1 MKKPIRFGL
10 LGTGNIARIG
20 HVPGSMEI
28 ENAEI
33 IAAGSRNLQ
42 KATAFAT
49 DLKIQRAYGSYE
61 ELLADPEIDAVHI
74 NTPIGSHALQSIA
87 ALKAGKHV
95 ACTVPMATTVEECE
109 TICKLCEE
117 TGLTYMM
124 METVVY
130 SREFLFVKELFDNGE
145 LGRIQYLQ
153 SSHQQDM
160 AGWPSYWD
168 GLPPMHYATHCVG
181 PVLALQR
188 NRAETLSCFGS
199 GRIQEEM
206 IGIHGSSFAIESC
219 QVTFKDS
226 DVSARI
232 IRSLYN
238 TARQYRESF
247 DAYGSKKSYEWPLVE
262 GENPVIHTIG
272 KPESEIPEKVTV
284 PDYAHRLPEEI
295 RPFTGRGVYDS
306 GDNQHLSF
314 TQGGGHG
321 GSHPHLV
328 HEFVSALLEKRAPY
342 PNAPESANITC
353 VGILAHESAMEGGAL
368 KRMPEFT
375 LK

>member
-1 MKKPIRFGL
+1 MSHQINVALVGLGFGAEFIPIYQKHPNASIVAICQRSEDSLNKVGDEFNIELSKRFTSYDEL
-10 LGTGNIARIG
+10 LEDHNIA
-20 HVPGSMEI
+20 
-28 ENAEI
+28 
-33 IAAGSRNLQ
+33 
-42 KATAFAT
+42 
-49 DLKIQRAYGSYE
+49 
-61 ELLADPEIDAVHI
+61 AVHI
-74 NTPIGSHALQSIA
+74 NTPIARPAPLSIQ

-95 ACTVPMATTVEECE
+95 ACTVPMATSVEECQQ
-109 TICKLCEE
+109 ICELVEA

-130 SREFLFVKELFDNGE
+130 SREFLFVKELFDKGE

-153 SSHQQDM
+153 SSPPQDM
-160 AGWPSYWD
+160 DGWPSYWD

-199 GRIQEEM
+199 GRIHEEM
-206 IGIHGSSFAIESC
+206 IPIHGSPFAIESC

-247 DAYGSKKSYEWPLVE
+247 DAYGSKKSYEWPLIE
-262 GENPVIHTIG
+262 GEDPVIHTIG
-272 KPESEIPEKVTV
+272 KPEPEIPERVEV
-284 PDYAHRLPEEI
+284 PDYAHLLPEEI
-295 RPFTGRGVYDS
+295 QPFTGGGVYDS
-306 GDNQHLSF
+306 DEKQHLSF

-328 HEFVSALLEKRAPY
+328 HEFVSALLDKREPY
-342 PNAPESANITC
+342 PNAAESANITC

-368 KRMPEFT
+368 KQMPKFT

>member
-1 MKKPIRFGL
+1 
-10 LGTGNIARIG
+10 
-20 HVPGSMEI
+20 
-28 ENAEI
+28 
-33 IAAGSRNLQ
+33 
-42 KATAFAT
+42 
-49 DLKIQRAYGSYE
+49 
-61 ELLADPEIDAVHI
+61 
-74 NTPIGSHALQSIA
+74 
-87 ALKAGKHV
+87 
-95 ACTVPMATTVEECE
+95 
-109 TICKLCEE
+109 
-117 TGLTYMM
+117 MM

-160 AGWPSYWD
+160 AGWPKYWD

-188 NRAETLSCFGS
+188 SRAETLSCFGS
-199 GRIQEEM
+199 GRIGEEM
-206 IGIHGSSFAIESC
+206 VDIHGSPFAIESC
-219 QVTFKDS
+219 QITLKDS

-232 IRSLYN
+232 IRSLYQ

-247 DAYGSKKSYEWPLVE
+247 DAYGSKKSYEWPLIE

-272 KPESEIPEKVTV
+272 KPESEIPKRVAV
-284 PDYAHRLPEEI
+284 PDFAHRLPEEI
-295 RPFTGRGVYDS
+295 RAFTGRGVYDS
-306 GDNQHLSF
+306 GDNQHRSF

-328 HEFVSALLEKRAPY
+328 HEFVSALIEKRAPY

-375 LK
+375 LR